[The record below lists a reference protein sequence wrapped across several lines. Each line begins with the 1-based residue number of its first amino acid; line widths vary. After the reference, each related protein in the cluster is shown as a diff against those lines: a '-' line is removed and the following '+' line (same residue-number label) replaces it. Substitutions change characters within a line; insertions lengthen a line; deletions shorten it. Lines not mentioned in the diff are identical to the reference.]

1 MVCEFRGRNGKCN
14 WTVPR
19 GRNGGRARC
28 PHRAAR
34 VMRLLH
40 VRWHGMPSR
49 APRNGARQ
57 VAHAESFAG
66 GVSVR
71 PIACRGSR
79 PAQGAASGHPH
90 PRQSRGTIPRRT
102 DGAHG
107 NGGRA
112 RAGMRPHENGAGS
125 RQWRGSRRR
134 LLFRFFVNWKA
145 NESVLECVRHDG
157 QTGRNRRGKRAM

>member
-1 MVCEFRGRNGKCN
+1 MVCEFRGRYS
-14 WTVPR
+14 
-19 GRNGGRARC
+19 GRARC

-34 VMRLLH
+34 VMRGRTTRALWRRLLH

-79 PAQGAASGHPH
+79 PAQGAASGPPH
-90 PRQSRGTIPRRT
+90 LRQSRGTIPRRT
-102 DGAHG
+102 GGAHG
-107 NGGRA
+107 NGVRA
-112 RAGMRPHENGAGS
+112 RAGRRPHEKRRRLPSSG
-125 RQWRGSRRR
+125 GSRRR

-145 NESVLECVRHDG
+145 NESVRECVRHDG
-157 QTGRNRRGKRAM
+157 QTGRNRRGKRAI

>member
-1 MVCEFRGRNGKCN
+1 MSPSRRRIMRGR
-14 WTVPR
+14 TT
-19 GRNGGRARC
+19 RALWR
-28 PHRAAR
+28 
-34 VMRLLH
+34 RLLH
-40 VRWHGMPSR
+40 VRWHGIPSR
-49 APRNGARQ
+49 VPRNGARQ

-102 DGAHG
+102 GGAHG
-107 NGGRA
+107 NGV
-112 RAGMRPHENGAGS
+112 RAGREGARMKNGAGS

-145 NESVLECVRHDG
+145 NESVRECVRHDG
-157 QTGRNRRGKRAM
+157 QTGRNRRDKRAM